1 MATQNACAYSRL
13 RCIDEAA
20 SCFAPAPH
28 LSQKTLTFT
37 QQHEALCFWTPI
49 SSYLVTVR
57 KLRMRICDRYSCG
70 RCKLFSFRRRALS
83 VFVIAPAFLH
93 GLGLRAADPSISPL
107 RKHCKRCMLCR
118 VILSGPLDLG
128 EMPFDRQNLTAHD
141 GDAFIVG
148 FGTIIGV
155 RWGGVWN
162 PRSFSGFVK

>member
-1 MATQNACAYSRL
+1 MRALTQGCAAVKKQPHALL
-13 RCIDEAA
+13 RH
-20 SCFAPAPH
+20 PH
-28 LSQKTLTFT
+28 LSQKTLTLT
-37 QQHEALCFWTPI
+37 QQHQALCFWTLL

-83 VFVIAPAFLH
+83 VFVVAPAFLH

-107 RKHCKRCMLCR
+107 HKRCMICR
-118 VILSGPLDLG
+118 VILSEPLHWG
-128 EMPFDRQNLTAHD
+128 GNAFRQTAHD

-155 RWGGVWN
+155 RGGGVWN